1 MKAGFS
7 IKLILYFA
15 PNCPQQIV
23 APNCPTPNCPR
34 RIVRAE
40 LSAPNCPRRIVR
52 TPYEHT
58 MLFRR
63 SRPLY
68 GLCCSAEIY
77 PRCCSTEIYT
87 GDAVLHEYTIM
98 CDAVLLEYI
107 RRLATPGPGDPWEW
121 RLQTYRNGEVLHQNQ
136 DHVTFCRK

>member
-40 LSAPNCPRRIVR
+40 LSCA
-52 TPYEHT
+52 ELSGH
-58 MLFRR
+58 
-63 SRPLY
+63 LY
-68 GLCCSAEIY
+68 VDLCM
-77 PRCCSTEIYT
+77 
-87 GDAVLHEYTIM
+87 HEFH
-98 CDAVLLEYI
+98 
-107 RRLATPGPGDPWEW
+107 GPDGAI
-121 RLQTYRNGEVLHQNQ
+121 
-136 DHVTFCRK
+136 